1 MVLLDTTFL
10 SDVIRKKPEAMR
22 ALEEMQRQGDRLATS
37 AINLAELYSGVFRL
51 PDPHEHVGSVER
63 IVETLI
69 LFDFDA
75 RAARTFGELDAQLAG
90 QGTIVPAKDLLI
102 ASVALSHGE
111 HEVLTRNQK
120 DFARVPGIQVRP
132 Y

>member
-10 SDVIRKKPEAMR
+10 SDVVRKKPEAVKV
-22 ALEEMQRQGDRLATS
+22 LEAMVERGERLSTS
-37 AINLAELYSGVFRL
+37 SLNLAELYAGVFLL
-51 PDPHEHVGSVER
+51 PDPAAHLAAAEQ
-63 IVETLI
+63 IVEALV

-75 RAARTFGELDAQLAG
+75 RAARTFGEIDAHLSAT
-90 QGTIVPAKDLLI
+90 GTVIPAKDLLI

-120 DFARVPGIQVRP
+120 DFARVPGIQVRA